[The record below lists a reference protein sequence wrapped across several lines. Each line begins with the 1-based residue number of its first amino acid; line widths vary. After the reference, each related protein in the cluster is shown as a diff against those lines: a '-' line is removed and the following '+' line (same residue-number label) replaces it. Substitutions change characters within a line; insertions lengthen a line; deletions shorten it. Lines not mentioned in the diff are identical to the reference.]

1 MEQDA
6 DNTQTVTD
14 VEPCALP
21 TSTVCHEKLEQSR
34 EDGGS
39 LKDLLQGAE
48 NIVCEARDDA
58 TKISFVMNGRREWVP
73 VVVTKLRG
81 GEMNVAK
88 WINVRRIVYFEKE
101 DSPYFSIWQG
111 KLQFPRPIAKRT
123 RFQLPSSIQL
133 F

>member
-48 NIVCEARDDA
+48 NIVYEARDDA
-58 TKISFVMNGRREWVP
+58 TNISFVMNGRRKWVP

-81 GEMNVAK
+81 GEMNAAK
-88 WINVRRIVYFEKE
+88 WINVRELFILRRRTAPTFRSGKE
-101 DSPYFSIWQG
+101 SCS
-111 KLQFPRPIAKRT
+111 
-123 RFQLPSSIQL
+123 FQDP
-133 F
+133 